1 MAETFQDVP
10 FSWGPAALE
19 PSERHLLASETH
31 LVEVLRKS
39 ELRVPWSSWAWRHD
53 VLSYLQD
60 LGGKVLRVRWIGDGL
75 GLFCFFCKFLNLM
88 ALNFDR
94 SFWDY
99 DFQMI
104 SRCNNEISDIC
115 RFLTLTRYTCRFMW
129 EDWWFFGHGKRIFCQ
144 PWTASGKHL
153 VFWDTQGHIGTPYF

>member
-39 ELRVPWSSWAWRHD
+39 ERRVPWSSWAWRHD

-60 LGGKVLRVRWIGDGL
+60 LLREGIKGAMDWGWIGAVL
-75 GLFCFFCKFLNLM
+75 CFF
-88 ALNFDR
+88 
-94 SFWDY
+94 
-99 DFQMI
+99 
-104 SRCNNEISDIC
+104 
-115 RFLTLTRYTCRFMW
+115 
-129 EDWWFFGHGKRIFCQ
+129 
-144 PWTASGKHL
+144 AS
-153 VFWDTQGHIGTPYF
+153 I

>member
-1 MAETFQDVP
+1 MLNFPLRVTQPPSHGIAETFQDVP

-60 LGGKVLRVRWIGDGL
+60 LFREGMRVLWIGDGL
-75 GLFCFFCKFLNLM
+75 GLLCFFLQVFEMVLNV
-88 ALNFDR
+88 DT
-94 SFWDY
+94 SF
-99 DFQMI
+99 
-104 SRCNNEISDIC
+104 EI
-115 RFLTLTRYTCRFMW
+115 L
-129 EDWWFFGHGKRIFCQ
+129 
-144 PWTASGKHL
+144 
-153 VFWDTQGHIGTPYF
+153 

>member
-60 LGGKVLRVRWIGDGL
+60 LFREGMRVHRSGDGL
-75 GLFCFFCKFLNLM
+75 GLLCFFLQVILKWLWTLIGLFEI
-88 ALNFDR
+88 
-94 SFWDY
+94 
-99 DFQMI
+99 MI
-104 SRCNNEISDIC
+104 SRWLVDAIMNYPTCVGFDTDTIHMQVHAWGLVILCSWQTYLLFTMDSFWQRPC
-115 RFLTLTRYTCRFMW
+115 FL
-129 EDWWFFGHGKRIFCQ
+129 GHR
-144 PWTASGKHL
+144 
-153 VFWDTQGHIGTPYF
+153 DT